1 MKKIPQGMWKD
12 THLDGK
18 ELRVLYYDSR
28 SKCYRIEYQNMMGMR
43 VWAPIEEFG
52 PGKRFQSMGAWGFLL
67 LQRLDLRAGRPI
79 LDAAD
84 AVCE

>member
-1 MKKIPQGMWKD
+1 MKKIPQGMFRD
-12 THLDGK
+12 TQFGDT

-28 SKCYRIEYQNMMGMR
+28 SKCYRIEYLNMMGMR
-43 VWAPIEEFG
+43 VWAPVEEFG
-52 PGKRFQSMGAWGFLL
+52 VGKRFQSMGAWGFLA

-79 LDAAD
+79 LSAAD